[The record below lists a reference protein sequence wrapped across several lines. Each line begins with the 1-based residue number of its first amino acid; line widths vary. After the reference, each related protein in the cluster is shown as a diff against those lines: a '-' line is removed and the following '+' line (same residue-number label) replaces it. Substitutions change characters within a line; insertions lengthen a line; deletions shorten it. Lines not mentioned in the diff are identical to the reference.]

1 MIERRATLAVKAAAA
16 VAAILGLLTTLVAVI
31 AGFGIWDPT
40 GGAASG
46 WNVIDGALY
55 LGLAYGIYRG
65 SRAAAVAMLVLH
77 LLSRVLVQFM
87 GAVPDGSLYF
97 GLVVAVVLAAGV
109 WGTFVLHKRRAEQP
123 DADPSMDSLADEA
136 RLP

>member
-1 MIERRATLAVKAAAA
+1 MKAAAA
-16 VAAILGLLTTLVAVI
+16 VAAFSGLLTTLIAVL
-31 AGFGIWDPT
+31 AGVGIWDPT

-65 SRAAAVAMLVLH
+65 SRAAAVAMLALH
-77 LLSRVLVQFM
+77 LLSRVLVAFV

-97 GLVVAVVLAAGV
+97 GLLVAVVLAAGV
-109 WGTFVLHKRRAEQP
+109 WGTFVLHKTRAERT
-123 DADPSMDSLADEA
+123 DAEPSMENLANEA
-136 RLP
+136 HLP